1 MDQPSPIARRQGL
14 HRRRLILAAPAF
26 AATLLAGT
34 AARAQTQ
41 GQAQAQAQAQ
51 AQTKIVAGMVAHGPP
66 QWPQYIADEFGW
78 FKADKIDLQLVT
90 VGGGGVAQVAA
101 GSLNMAHSGYPD
113 FARAALH
120 DAPVKIILSDFVG
133 SPYGVF
139 AKTSIK
145 KIADLKGKL
154 ISIGGP
160 NDITLIYIKPFL
172 ASAGLKTSDVD
183 FIYAKAAGDRFAA
196 LASGAVDAA
205 ILNPPTY
212 FKAIESG
219 LSALG
224 DTKPYAEG
232 IPFTVWG
239 ANTSLGGAAPR
250 RAHRVRARLQTGRCL
265 ALRSGEQTTGDRHSG
280 QARQAGSEGFGRG
293 LRLPDHQAEIIRA
306 VRRRVGRSLRQDG
319 RRTRGDRDDQGA
331 VPAQVGDLQRQLRAG
346 GAVIWRQRAD

>member
-212 FKAIESG
+212 FKAIELG

-239 ANTSLGGAAPR
+239 ANTSWAAQHR
-250 RAHRVRARLQTGRCL
+250 DALIAFARDYKRAVAWLYDPANKQQAIDILVKH
-265 ALRSGEQTTGDRHSG
+265 
-280 QARQAGSEGFGRG
+280 ARQDPKDSAEAYDYLITKLKLFGPSGDVSDAVYDKMAEG
-293 LRLPDHQAEIIRA
+293 LAEIGTIKA
-306 VRRRVGRSLRQDG
+306 PYPPKSAIFDG
-319 RRTRGDRDDQGA
+319 SFVQA
-331 VPAQVGDLQRQLRAG
+331 AQ
-346 GAVIWRQRAD
+346 